1 MGYYPW
7 VFDNYRLYVEMRSE
21 RQMVK
26 RNYHYKYFIKVYA
39 LSHFSQNNR
48 WTDFF
53 NLSFSSKR
61 DARQFFDK
69 FSPKFYAARNGG
81 YNQETNRTNYIPI
94 SLEQVIQMMNET
106 IKESNYSPRKAKKLY
121 ESMLMD
127 F

>member
-7 VFDNYRLYVEMRSE
+7 VSDNYRLYVEMRSE
-21 RQMVK
+21 RQLIN
-26 RNYHYKYFIKVYA
+26 RNYQYKYFIKVYT
-39 LSHFSQNNR
+39 LSQNNR
-48 WTDFF
+48 WVDYF
-53 NLSFSSKR
+53 NLSFSSKQ

-69 FSPKFYAARNGG
+69 FSPKFYAARYGG
-81 YNQETNRTNYIPI
+81 YNQETNRTDYIPV

-121 ESMLMD
+121 DSMLMD